1 MFLGRIN
8 MTRKTKVMTL
18 TKITIIPIISI
29 NHFLIIVYA
38 DTHRMT
44 CYSQINAPLV
54 KCFVHRF
61 P

>member
-29 NHFLIIVYA
+29 NHFLIIIYVRQTVSVEVGFTEDRKYVI
-38 DTHRMT
+38 
-44 CYSQINAPLV
+44 S
-54 KCFVHRF
+54 
-61 P
+61 